1 MRSGGK
7 SRAVGSL
14 DATGEAMRSAT
25 SEAVSERRAWDLNPR
40 DFRLPV
46 FKTGALGRY
55 ASPPW
60 GNLPF
65 RFAPIKITIKAII
78 EIQRF
83 DSWAQVEFVT
93 DREHMDYEDRDHRD
107 HNSKITIDIERVEN
121 DEE

>member
-65 RFAPIKITIKAII
+65 RSTPIKITIKAII

-83 DSWAQVEFVT
+83 DSWSQVKFVT
-93 DREHMDYEDRDHRD
+93 DREHMDYEDRDQRD
-107 HNSKITIDIERVEN
+107 HNSEITIDIERVEN

>member
-1 MRSGGK
+1 
-7 SRAVGSL
+7 
-14 DATGEAMRSAT
+14 MRSAT
-25 SEAVSERRAWDLNPR
+25 RGEVSERRAWDLNPR

-65 RFAPIKITIKAII
+65 RSTPIKITVETII

-83 DSWAQVEFVT
+83 DSRTQVKFVA
-93 DREHMDYEDRDHRD
+93 DREHVNCKYRDHCD
-107 HNSKITIDIERVEN
+107 HNSKITIEVKRIEDDKE
-121 DEE
+121 

>member
-1 MRSGGK
+1 M
-7 SRAVGSL
+7 
-14 DATGEAMRSAT
+14 
-25 SEAVSERRAWDLNPR
+25 NPR

-65 RFAPIKITIKAII
+65 RSTPIKITIKAII

>member
-65 RFAPIKITIKAII
+65 RSTPIKITIKAII